1 MLVQFADLLLP
12 FIMSLILVTVLEPV
26 KQARARAAACTFLLI
41 FSKLP
46 CCRCCLKT
54 HIKYLTEFV
63 RRCWATGNP
72 SREGVGYRLLEVFP
86 IYFPGEK
93 IDLSGGAGMPQPPT
107 GSGGRSSV
115 VGRLV
120 GKVMVLTILLAFR
133 IFWFVGQIVWLSGEA
148 VMHDFKFYKMGVG
161 KRTSQAMGP
170 CGRFHLEKSIPT
182 DMKHM
187 GDFALSL
194 LQYVAQFLSQ
204 QVFYTLTQVS
214 LTAIFVLFLLF
225 SPVQR
230 DFSPVMQGVFESME
244 LYLKLKT
251 FISAMMGVTN
261 GIALAVIGLELPA
274 AWGLLTFLANFIP
287 NIGGPVVS
295 IVPCVISLLDA
306 RKSLTQVTMAF
317 FVQFF
322 LHFNIANFVEP
333 MVFGSSEDARC
344 WYAVGE
350 ADFGSGSG
358 VVGLP
363 SPEVRISYA
372 TPTVLASP
380 VTAPIFVK
388 TPDTVSGRS
397 TPMAMAFQPTQAL
410 APAVQKV
417 STPRCAEAPK
427 VKAPEVEVPQ
437 PDLPGPPAEV
447 SPRERSKTPK
457 TPRTPRS
464 LQNSLSQP
472 AVGGHLPGR
481 IQGISC
487 CALCHSLLQIF
498 AGKVRIQ
505 TFANSSELPAPP
517 ARLVDRALAYE
528 LSEADDVAASDT
540 FCRLHHLHKNR
551 YELWLKGQDAIRRCT
566 ARGDAQATRVIRSCA
581 EEMGKLDNICGK
593 VEQEYLE
600 AFASFFKQLQQDV
613 RENLFKTLM
622 GKADELVN
630 AWQHEIEEVNQ
641 QIDKKV
647 QQKRHNLQTAVHR
660 RHEAAKEDFWRQ
672 HEKQCAQQF
681 VSCLV
686 DNCRNM
692 HIGRAMDASTAFKEL
707 ELSQQARRP
716 ATEKSVEGKAQS
728 RADQERAKRRIGLND
743 RRSNE
748 KGGEEEE
755 MESVVV
761 AQDRLSEAW
770 NGSR

>member
-26 KQARARAAACTFLLI
+26 KQYTLEVLELGEPSSEAVDTNGRAGGPRATGGRPGLPKVYLSLNLLQVALLPLLLEDVSQGGPFFL
-41 FSKLP
+41 
-46 CCRCCLKT
+46 

-63 RRCWATGNP
+63 RR
-72 SREGVGYRLLEVFP
+72 YRLLEVFP

-120 GKVMVLTILLAFR
+120 GKVLTILLAFR

-344 WYAVGE
+344 W
-350 ADFGSGSG
+350 F
-358 VVGLP
+358 
-363 SPEVRISYA
+363 
-372 TPTVLASP
+372 
-380 VTAPIFVK
+380 
-388 TPDTVSGRS
+388 
-397 TPMAMAFQPTQAL
+397 
-410 APAVQKV
+410 
-417 STPRCAEAPK
+417 
-427 VKAPEVEVPQ
+427 
-437 PDLPGPPAEV
+437 
-447 SPRERSKTPK
+447 
-457 TPRTPRS
+457 PRTSP
-464 LQNSLSQP
+464 
-472 AVGGHLPGR
+472 
-481 IQGISC
+481 
-487 CALCHSLLQIF
+487 
-498 AGKVRIQ
+498 
-505 TFANSSELPAPP
+505 
-517 ARLVDRALAYE
+517 
-528 LSEADDVAASDT
+528 
-540 FCRLHHLHKNR
+540 
-551 YELWLKGQDAIRRCT
+551 
-566 ARGDAQATRVIRSCA
+566 
-581 EEMGKLDNICGK
+581 
-593 VEQEYLE
+593 
-600 AFASFFKQLQQDV
+600 
-613 RENLFKTLM
+613 
-622 GKADELVN
+622 
-630 AWQHEIEEVNQ
+630 
-641 QIDKKV
+641 
-647 QQKRHNLQTAVHR
+647 
-660 RHEAAKEDFWRQ
+660 
-672 HEKQCAQQF
+672 
-681 VSCLV
+681 
-686 DNCRNM
+686 
-692 HIGRAMDASTAFKEL
+692 
-707 ELSQQARRP
+707 
-716 ATEKSVEGKAQS
+716 
-728 RADQERAKRRIGLND
+728 
-743 RRSNE
+743 
-748 KGGEEEE
+748 
-755 MESVVV
+755 
-761 AQDRLSEAW
+761 
-770 NGSR
+770 